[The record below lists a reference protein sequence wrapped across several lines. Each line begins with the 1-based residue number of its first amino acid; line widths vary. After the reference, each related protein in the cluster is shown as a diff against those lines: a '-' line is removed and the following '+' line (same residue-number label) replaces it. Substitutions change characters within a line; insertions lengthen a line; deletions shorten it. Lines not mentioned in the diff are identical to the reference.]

1 MIDQLFGSTYIQSA
15 IDLSVLAGRQFDD
28 TKGLPNK
35 QEGLRLLT
43 AACADIRLGIQELE
57 ALPADHNL
65 AKRVPVLLDESRRR
79 LSEWEGSIN
88 QLKPIKV
95 ANGR

>member
-43 AACADIRLGIQELE
+43 AACADIRLGT
-57 ALPADHNL
+57 
-65 AKRVPVLLDESRRR
+65 
-79 LSEWEGSIN
+79 
-88 QLKPIKV
+88 
-95 ANGR
+95 